1 MPAAL
6 IFSLI
11 SAFIFIIPPIAFF
24 FFFGLFIIFSLF
36 LTWKFN

>member
-6 IFSLI
+6 LFSLI

-24 FFFGLFIIFSLF
+24 FFWFVYYIFLVF
-36 LTWKFN
+36 DLEV

>member
-6 IFSLI
+6 LFSLI

-24 FFFGLFIIFSLF
+24 FFGLFIIFSLF